1 MKYSFK
7 LFKTR
12 MAMNKLQLII
22 RREYLAKVRNKSFV
36 IMTFLS
42 PILMVAMVVLIA
54 YLTKLND
61 SEKRVIAVFNE
72 SDFFSNEFITTE
84 STSYVNFT
92 DIDLKAAKDST
103 NSLGYYGLLH
113 IPNASDLERVAE
125 QTFFYSKDA
134 PSASILSSLESVF
147 DERLRQRRLVQLGV
161 STKDFAEMGDS
172 YEINI
177 STFAGEQN
185 LKGVNEAKAFIGL
198 AFGYLIMMFIII
210 YGGFVMRSVIEEK
223 TSRII
228 EVIIS
233 SVKPFQL
240 MMGKII
246 GTALAG
252 LTQFII
258 WILSA
263 GILFIVAFAVF
274 DIDPAVVNSG
284 PDMASTMG
292 GEVVNSLPNDTELA
306 EGYLKEFFKLPLAL
320 LLISFVIYFILGYLI
335 YSSIYAAI
343 GAAVDNETDT
353 QQFIFPIIMPLML
366 AVYVGFFSV
375 FSNPHGPIAV
385 GFSLFPLTSPI
396 VMLMRLPGGLGEGG
410 VPIWQFITSIILL
423 IGTFIGIV
431 WLAAK
436 IYRVG
441 ILMYGK
447 KPTYKELF
455 KWLRY

>member
-1 MKYSFK
+1 MHK
-7 LFKTR
+7 LP
-12 MAMNKLQLII
+12 LII
-22 RREYLAKVRNKSFV
+22 KREYLAKVRNRSFV

-61 SEKRVIAVFNE
+61 NEKRIISVLNE
-72 SDFFSNEFITTE
+72 SRYFTNDFLSDEYTG
-84 STSYVNFT
+84 YVNFEG
-92 DIDLKAAKDST
+92 LSLEAAKDST
-103 NSLGYYGLLH
+103 ANLGYYGLLH
-113 IPNASDLERVAE
+113 IPEESDLEMVAARS
-125 QTFFYSKDA
+125 FFYSKEA
-134 PSASILSSLESVF
+134 ASNNVIEDIEAVF
-147 DERLRQRRLVQLGV
+147 QEKLRQQKLKDMGV
-161 STKDFAEMGDS
+161 SSREFEQIADRF
-172 YEINI
+172 EIRT

-185 LKGVNEAKAFIGL
+185 LKRINMLKAAVGG

-240 MMGKII
+240 MLGKII
-246 GTALAG
+246 GTSLAG
-252 LTQFII
+252 ITQFAI
-258 WILSA
+258 WIVSASLLSM
-263 GILFIVAFAVF
+263 VAFAIF
-274 DIDPAVVNSG
+274 GIDPDSLNQGADLSVAMGEHLTNPVPS
-284 PDMASTMG
+284 PSKAIALVQDFWRLPWLMLIASF
-292 GEVVNSLPNDTELA
+292 L
-306 EGYLKEFFKLPLAL
+306 
-320 LLISFVIYFILGYLI
+320 IYFVLGYLI

-353 QQFIFPIIMPLML
+353 QQFIFPIILPLML
-366 AVYVGFFSV
+366 AIYVGFFSV
-375 FSNPHGPIAV
+375 FNNPHGPIAV

-396 VMLMRLPGGLGEGG
+396 VMLMRLPGGIGEGG
-410 VPIWQFITSIILL
+410 VPIWQLLTSIALL

-436 IYRVG
+436 IYRIG

-447 KPTYKELF
+447 KPSYKELF